1 MQPEPVPRSRMRQRR
16 VHEAVGLGVAEHG
29 FDEKLRLRPWV
40 ERVRRNVE
48 GKTPELA
55 PAEDARHGLAGQMAG
70 GKVRDPRGRIGGD
83 CRIAVEDQ
91 AAGFAPACLRH
102 QNPRIEPRAGK
113 AGIFEEAAELADG
126 AAKCQRRFGS
136 RP

>member
-1 MQPEPVPRSRMRQRR
+1 M
-16 VHEAVGLGVAEHG
+16 GEHG

-40 ERVRRNVE
+40 ERIGRNVE
-48 GKTPELA
+48 GKPPELA

-70 GKVRDPRGRIGGD
+70 GKVHDSSGRIGGD
-83 CRIAVEDQ
+83 SRIAVEDQ
-91 AAGFAPACLRH
+91 AACIAPACLRH

-113 AGIFEEAAELADG
+113 AGMFEEAAELADG

-136 RP
+136 RL